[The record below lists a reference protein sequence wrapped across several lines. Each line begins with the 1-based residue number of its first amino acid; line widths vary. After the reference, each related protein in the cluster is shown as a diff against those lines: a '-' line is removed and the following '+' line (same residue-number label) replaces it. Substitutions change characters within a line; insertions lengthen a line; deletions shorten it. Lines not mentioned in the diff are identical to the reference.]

1 MLDIPDTVP
10 TPFVIATEQP
20 LRDPVAVAHARVRQR
35 LAADLLGTSLVRIR
49 TLPVGDSGY
58 SELMSEAAWARSE
71 DRSLL
76 HKFTHHIVV
85 MGHVPPVSQPDHG
98 QALRAIARAIAEACD
113 GLVYDAWSHQ
123 VLPHDFR
130 HGVEHPEFC
139 LADDWLATF
148 ISEGGGPSAE
158 GRVPLRRAGLQL
170 TTAGL
175 HRFALPEL
183 EARSVPVSNVFAA
196 VTLLRCLAV
205 TLLYEHWDWLACN
218 PGARSRHLPDHAW
231 VEGRDVWRYWAAEPT
246 ATVGGRVHVRLQ
258 HAGEQGPEVPPHEQ
272 RPEALPYGQGP
283 EALPYGQGPEALPYL
298 AVGPPSDFAGRPREW
313 WNDVVDLSMLYVPE
327 APRRTA
333 A

>member
-85 MGHVPPVSQPDHG
+85 MGDMPPVSQPDHG

-130 HGVEHPEFC
+130 HGLEHPEFC

-148 ISEGGGPSAE
+148 ISEGGGPSGE
-158 GRVPLRRAGLQL
+158 RRVTPRRAGLQL

-183 EARSVPVSNVFAA
+183 EARSVPVGNVFAA

-218 PGARSRHLPDHAW
+218 PGASSRHLPDHAW

-246 ATVGGRVHVRLQ
+246 VTVGGRVHVRLQ
-258 HAGEQGPEVPPHEQ
+258 HAGEE
-272 RPEALPYGQGP
+272 
-283 EALPYGQGPEALPYL
+283 GPEALPYL
-298 AVGPPSDFAGRPREW
+298 AVGPPSDFAGKPREW
-313 WNDVVDLSMLYVPE
+313 WNDVVDLSMPYVPE
-327 APRRTA
+327 ACRRTA